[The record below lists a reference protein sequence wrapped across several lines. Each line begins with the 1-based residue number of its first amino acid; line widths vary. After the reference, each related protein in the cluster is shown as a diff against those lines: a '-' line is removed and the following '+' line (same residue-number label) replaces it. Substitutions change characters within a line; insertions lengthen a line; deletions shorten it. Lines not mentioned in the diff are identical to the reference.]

1 VHYLNNAERG
11 VVWEETILLLP
22 KYIKLVMLSATVPNA
37 MEFAAWVGRTR
48 NTTVYVQTTNY
59 RPVPL
64 HHYIYYS

>member
-1 VHYLNNAERG
+1 
-11 VVWEETILLLP
+11 
-22 KYIKLVMLSATVPNA
+22 MLSATVPNA